1 MNKSLILLILV
12 VALGG
17 GSVGLYLHQQNIH
30 EQQNAT
36 FEQEKEALEREQQR
50 LSDLAEQKEQ
60 DLLRAE
66 EATRLA
72 EAKAAAEAKKREAL
86 VNQLNERLK
95 AEAAQREAA
104 EEALDQLEIEKEKL
118 ALAQKDL
125 EERFSKLESSQTV
138 AVSTESLGAEKSK
151 KAEMAEALEAQKA
164 RMDQLESENERL
176 RQEYEAALE
185 KQLKTAEEIVKA
197 GGRPVIP
204 NPTIRSL
211 NDRRKHAVYLKERS
225 LGTIN
230 KEREVVP
237 NDN

>member
-17 GSVGLYLHQQNIH
+17 GSVGFYLHQQNIH
-30 EQQNAT
+30 EQQNAA
-36 FEQEKEALEREQQR
+36 FEQKKEALEREQQR
-50 LSDLAEQKEQ
+50 LSDLAKQKEQ

-72 EAKAAAEAKKREAL
+72 EAKAAAEATKREAL

-95 AEAAQREAA
+95 IEATQREAA
-104 EEALDQLEIEKEKL
+104 EKALDQLEAEKEKL

-125 EERFSKLESSQTV
+125 EERFSKLESSQAMAASSDTLD
-138 AVSTESLGAEKSK
+138 TEKSDK
-151 KAEMAEALEAQKA
+151 TEMAEALEAQKA
-164 RMDQLESENERL
+164 RMNQLENENERL

-185 KQLKTAEEIVKA
+185 KQLKTAKEIVKA

-211 NDRRKHAVYLKERS
+211 NDRRKHAIYLKERS

-230 KEREVVP
+230 KDREADP
-237 NDN
+237 NE